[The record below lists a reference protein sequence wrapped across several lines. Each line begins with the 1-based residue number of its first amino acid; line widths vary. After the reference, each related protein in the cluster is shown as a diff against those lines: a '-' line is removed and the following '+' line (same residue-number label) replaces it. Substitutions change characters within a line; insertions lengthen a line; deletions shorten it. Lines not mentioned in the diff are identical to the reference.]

1 VVGKL
6 FLEMGGVR
14 LGVGNRAAGEGR
26 TTAHRF
32 HAPTLSS
39 PLPPAKRNPAHHR
52 ERRARARVRSAH
64 RGGGFGGVGAERRVG
79 RGGGELNPRYLTL
92 GDADLS
98 RWVYR

>member
-1 VVGKL
+1 
-6 FLEMGGVR
+6 
-14 LGVGNRAAGEGR
+14 
-26 TTAHRF
+26 
-32 HAPTLSS
+32 
-39 PLPPAKRNPAHHR
+39 
-52 ERRARARVRSAH
+52 VRSAH